1 MASIA
6 SGTILISICLLLAL
20 RLPQCR
26 AYSTDCAFHPYQGP
40 PGEVILRFTPTL
52 PANLSLHFSTNLVSI
67 WANVV
72 GAVPGVGSALGA
84 FYGVIADLTD
94 PTAGDL
100 NKLVAGVNKLIEGV
114 RATITDLQN
123 YMDAKINQHDLDLK
137 IQTLKGHLTA
147 GTHLFLYHD
156 AAEKKRSLAALNVD
170 LLSSQPTF
178 LTNDPKYVT
187 FEQLLP
193 LTRTFVG
200 LHMATLVEL
209 FNMTKSQ
216 DYRNEIKS
224 LSITAYNWYKLAV
237 PQVIKQ
243 HTSFSEPECWS
254 DNVKHTACIPDFF
267 TYSRPATCYGCTMT
281 GVTCK
286 QDWRDGDGCQ
296 QSVSHGAENCLFT
309 VSDAPKAKNALVPLR
324 ETYFKQKSTSIKTYW
339 RVEMGD
345 DMEQLKQLGIKAGA
359 TESQYTT
366 HVDTTHATGL
376 TFTEN
381 LIKGGLLLLKN
392 LLEFAAAAK

>member
-1 MASIA
+1 MASIT
-6 SGTILISICLLLAL
+6 SRTIPISICLLLAL
-20 RLPQCR
+20 PHCW
-26 AYSTDCAFHPYQGP
+26 AYRTDCQFHQYQGP
-40 PGEVILRFTPTL
+40 PGEVILKFTPTL
-52 PANLSLHFSTNLVSI
+52 PAKLTLHFSTNLVSI
-67 WANVV
+67 WANIV
-72 GAVPGVGSALGA
+72 GAVPEAGSVLGA
-84 FYGVIADLTD
+84 FYGTLADLTD

-114 RATITDLQN
+114 RTTVTDLKN

-147 GTHLFLYHD
+147 GTHVFLYHD
-156 AAEKKRSLAALNVD
+156 AAEKKRSLTALNVN

-178 LTNDPKYVT
+178 LSNNPKYET

-200 LHMATLVEL
+200 LHMAVLTEL

-216 DYRNEIKS
+216 DYKNELKS
-224 LSITAYNWYKLAV
+224 LSVTAYNWYKLAV
-237 PQVIKQ
+237 SQVIKQ
-243 HTSFSEPECWS
+243 HTTYPKPQCWV
-254 DNVKHTACIPDFF
+254 DGVKQVCVPILYTSQTQCV
-267 TYSRPATCYGCTMT
+267 SCTMT

-296 QSVSHGAENCLFT
+296 QSVTHGPENCLMNMRDT
-309 VSDAPKAKNALVPLR
+309 PRAKNALVPLR

-345 DMEQLKQLGIKAGA
+345 DMEKVKQVGIKAGA

-366 HVDTTHATGL
+366 HVDTTHATGHTL

-392 LLEFAAAAK
+392 LYAV